1 MRKIIINNNDSEKR
15 LDSFLRRVLYN
26 IPPSL
31 MYKYIRKRRIKVNGQ
46 KSQESY
52 RLREGDCI
60 ELYVNDEF
68 FERSSYKYEFKG
80 SSFLLDIIY
89 EDENLMLVNKPAG
102 LVVHPDKN
110 QESECLVNR
119 IKNHLYNK
127 GEYTPEI
134 ENSFS
139 PSLVNRIDRN
149 TSGIVLAAKNSSAL
163 AVLNQK
169 MKEREINKSYI
180 CIVNG
185 IPKKNTDILKGYLEK
200 NETENKVYINNYKTK
215 NSKSILTSYKLI
227 EKSEKFALLEVK
239 LLTGRTHQ
247 IRAHLAHIGHPILGD
262 GKYGQNS
269 LNKAMNY
276 KYQAL
281 CSYKIEFDFKS
292 DAGILNYLN
301 KKSFCLP
308 QEKIWFIKDFYKRL
322 P

>member
-1 MRKIIINNNDSEKR
+1 MKKIIINNNDSEKR
-15 LDSFLRRVLYN
+15 LDSFLRKVLYN
-26 IPPSL
+26 IPSSL
-31 MYKYIRKRRIKVNGQ
+31 MYKYIRKRRIKVNGR
-46 KSQESY
+46 KAEESY
-52 RLREGDCI
+52 RLQEGDCI

-68 FERSSYKYEFKG
+68 FEKSSYKYEFKK
-80 SSFLLDIIY
+80 SSFLLDVIY
-89 EDENLMLVNKPAG
+89 EDENIMLVNKPAG

-110 QESECLVNR
+110 QESECLINR
-119 IKNHLYNK
+119 IKNYLYSK
-127 GEYTPEI
+127 GEYIPDI

-180 CIVNG
+180 CIVSG

-200 NETENKVYINNYKTK
+200 NETENKVFINNYKTK
-215 NSKSILTSYKLI
+215 NSKPILTSYKLI
-227 EKSEKFALLEVK
+227 EKSEKFALLEVR

-247 IRAHLAHIGHPILGD
+247 IRAHLAYIGHPILGD
-262 GKYGQNS
+262 GKYGRNS
-269 LNKAMNY
+269 LNKAMEY

-281 CSYKIEFDFKS
+281 CSYKVEFDFES

-301 KKSFCLP
+301 KKSFYLP
-308 QEKIWFIKDFYKRL
+308 YEKIWFIKDFYERL